1 MSFSKKLLDNYNL
14 SFQEYESDYKSDIW
28 TDIFRNFSKKLSD
41 GKFLHNFRSNKKLSL
56 GLDDYGGFFLTLDS
70 LLKLIDICGKE
81 FIDMNLENTIGSPDE
96 VYSIGD
102 RQYNYNDLQNI
113 NNLFLI
119 KQNIKTRPKIILEI
133 GAGYACLL
141 AKLKKN
147 YSEAKIVCIDLPE
160 ALVLQSY
167 YLYKNFP
174 DKKFFLYEDFKKLDS
189 PKNLDFSTHD
199 FYLLPPWILEDLFL
213 ENKIDLII
221 NIDSMMEMRK
231 KIISK
236 YFNFIHKSLS
246 INGIF
251 YNVNKYEKNKSGD
264 IVRISEYPYN
274 KFWKVLYSKVAW
286 LKPNIHTLITQ
297 KINFESNE
305 LNEILEKL
313 PKTNPNLGFQKK
325 RSFNIPKQIIRKL
338 LNLFFSFIPKKVL
351 MSLFKIYL

>member
-1 MSFSKKLLDNYNL
+1 MNFSKKLLDNYNL
-14 SFQEYESDYKSDIW
+14 SFQEYKADYKSDIW
-28 TDIFRNFSKKLSD
+28 TDIYRNFSKKLSD

-81 FIDMNLENTIGSPDE
+81 FIDMNLENKIGSPDE

-102 RQYNYNDLQNI
+102 QQYNYNDLQNI

-119 KQNIKTRPKIILEI
+119 KQNIKTQPKIILEI

-147 YSEAKIVCIDLPE
+147 YCDAKIICIDLPE

-174 DKKFFLYEDFKKLDS
+174 DKKFFLYEDFKKLNS

-199 FYLLPPWILEDLFL
+199 FYLLPPWILEQLFL

-231 KIISK
+231 KMISE
-236 YFNFIHKSLS
+236 YFNFIHSS
-246 INGIF
+246 ISDDGIF
-251 YNVNKYEKNKSGD
+251 YNVNKYEKDKSGD

-274 KFWKVLYSKVAW
+274 KCWKVLYSKVAW
-286 LKPNIHTLITQ
+286 LKPNIHTLATQ
-297 KINFESNE
+297 KISFESNE
-305 LNEILEKL
+305 LKELLEKL
-313 PKTNPNLGFQKK
+313 PKSNPSTSLKEGK
-325 RSFNIPKQIIRKL
+325 SYSAIKQTIRKL
-338 LNLFFSFIPKKVL
+338 LDIFFSFIPKKIL
-351 MSLFKIYL
+351 MKLFKIYL